1 LSEAAPPPQTPT
13 RRRFLPGGGPGW
25 ILLVSLLAVLLVG
38 GVGLVTRFGV
48 NTTPGLM
55 FIEAR
60 ANGLKLG
67 RFGRLKIE
75 GLHGDLW
82 SDFTVR
88 RLTITDEKG
97 VWLDADNVV
106 VVWRYHELFLRR
118 FHADRLAAGRVRIL
132 RRPTLTPKTTSRNLP
147 LSVKI
152 EKARLVVETL
162 PAFSYRPGL
171 FDVVGSLDVI
181 RKGPV
186 HVRMGVGSRL
196 HAGDRIG
203 LAIDSGKGAPLVVV
217 ADAEEVEGGA
227 IAGSPGLA
235 ADKPLPPQVRARGA
249 ISRPRRRV
257 TGTIAAARPAAGCR
271 WSPRP

>member
-1 LSEAAPPPQTPT
+1 MSESAPSPQTPT
-13 RRRFLPGGGPGW
+13 RRRLLPGGGPGW
-25 ILLVSLLAVLLVG
+25 VLLVSLLAVLLVG
-38 GVGLVTRFGV
+38 GVALVTRYGV
-48 NTTPGLM
+48 NTAPGLL

-60 ANGLKLG
+60 ASGLKLG
-67 RFGRLKIE
+67 RYGRLKIE

-82 SDFTVR
+82 RDFTVR
-88 RLTITDEKG
+88 RLTISDEKG

-106 VVWRYHELFLRR
+106 LTWRYHELLFRR

-147 LSVKI
+147 VSVRI
-152 EKARLVVETL
+152 DKARMVVETL

-171 FDVVGSLDVI
+171 FDVVGSLDIV

-186 HVRMGVGSRL
+186 HVRLGAGSRL

-203 LAIDSGKGAPLVVV
+203 LAIDSGKGAPLVVI

-227 IAGSPGLA
+227 IAGSLGLA
-235 ADKPLPPQVRARGA
+235 ADKPFLLKVRAG
-249 ISRPRRRV
+249 
-257 TGTIAAARPAAGCR
+257 
-271 WSPRP
+271 